1 MRKVRRGGGW
11 PQPRVHPWPI
21 FAPWPVFTPRG
32 ARRAGT
38 QQPVRPAT
46 PGPGRE
52 EGSAGPKAGWKP
64 LFLQQAAASR
74 VPRFSPVKLGLA
86 LQKGKTRAWPWPRAG
101 PEWALGSTDST
112 SPSPFPSPCSP
123 PPPPTIPGQGQTLP
137 RTIQDEHETGSPST
151 PLGNFLP
158 VPPSDPVAPPSNPVS
173 FPRGG
178 GGGGSQHSPRRRSQA
193 HGAPDPR
200 VGRPPLAPLQRPR
213 NVSPSRT
220 PRPPQKK
227 NQP

>member
-123 PPPPTIPGQGQTLP
+123 PPPLHDPGAGTDTATHDPRRTRDWQPLNPPRELFTGATIRPSSSPEQP
-137 RTIQDEHETGSPST
+137 RVIST
-151 PLGNFLP
+151 
-158 VPPSDPVAPPSNPVS
+158 
-173 FPRGG
+173 R

-213 NVSPSRT
+213 NVSPSR
-220 PRPPQKK
+220 PPPKK